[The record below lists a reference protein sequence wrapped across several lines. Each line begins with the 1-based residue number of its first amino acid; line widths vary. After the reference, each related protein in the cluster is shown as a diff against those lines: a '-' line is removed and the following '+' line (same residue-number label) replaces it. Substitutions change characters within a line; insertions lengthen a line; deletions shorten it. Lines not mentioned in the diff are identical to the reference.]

1 MARVLK
7 SSFIAFLIS
16 ALTFIGLMQSAQ
28 AVMIGTGEAVA
39 TAPTGRAHLN
49 ALLERPDVQ
58 SQFETLGISKA
69 DAQSRVATMSDAEVA
84 SLDNKISSLPA
95 GGDGI
100 IGALV
105 LIFVILL
112 ITDLL
117 GFTKV
122 FPFTHPIQR

>member
-1 MARVLK
+1 MARILK
-7 SSFIAFLIS
+7 SSFIAFLIT
-16 ALTFIGLMQSAQ
+16 AFAFIGLMQSAQ
-28 AVMIGTGEAVA
+28 AVMIGTGEAAA
-39 TAPTGRAHLN
+39 TAPTGRAHIN
-49 ALLERPDVQ
+49 ALFERPEVQ
-58 SQFETLGISKA
+58 SQFENLGISKA
-69 DAQSRVATMSDAEVA
+69 DAQSRVAALSDAEVTA
-84 SLDNKISSLPA
+84 LDNKIGSLPV

-117 GFTKV
+117 GLTKV